1 MKKLLVVLLVVGT
14 AVAAW
19 RWRSGS
25 SESEAIDD
33 KLVFDRL
40 WVDHMPR
47 NDKDTIQIFAAITDE
62 PIGIFQETS
71 VWKGA
76 FELFRYESH
85 DGEIR
90 MVFPQSNEKNKVKAK
105 ARACSD
111 KRDMDYCLELTGT
124 NRGVKKYYS
133 RKGWEIDGN
142 HMQDRIESMLR
153 ALPTED

>member
-25 SESEAIDD
+25 GSSESEAIDD

-40 WVDHMPR
+40 WVDHLPR
-47 NDKDTIQIFAAITDE
+47 NERDTIQIFAAITDE

-85 DGEIR
+85 GDEIR

-105 ARACSD
+105 ARTCND
-111 KRDMDYCLELTGT
+111 KRDMD
-124 NRGVKKYYS
+124 
-133 RKGWEIDGN
+133 
-142 HMQDRIESMLR
+142 
-153 ALPTED
+153 

>member
-1 MKKLLVVLLVVGT
+1 MKKLIVALLVVGT

-71 VWKGA
+71 AWKGA

-85 DGEIR
+85 EGEIR

-105 ARACSD
+105 ARTCND

-153 ALPTED
+153 TLPSED

>member
-25 SESEAIDD
+25 AEVATDD

-62 PIGIFQETS
+62 PIGIFQATS
-71 VWKGA
+71 AWKGA
-76 FELFRYESH
+76 FEIFRYESH
-85 DGEIR
+85 GDEIR
-90 MVFPQSNEKNKVKAK
+90 MLFPQTNDREKVKSK
-105 ARACSD
+105 ARTCND
-111 KRDMDYCLELTGT
+111 KRDMDYCLELSGGS
-124 NRGVKKYYS
+124 RGVKKYYS

-142 HMQDRIESMLR
+142 HMQERVETLLR
-153 ALPTED
+153 SLPATDD

>member
-1 MKKLLVVLLVVGT
+1 MKKLLVGLLVVGT

-90 MVFPQSNEKNKVKAK
+90 MVFPQNNDRNKVKAN
-105 ARACSD
+105 ARACND

-153 ALPTED
+153 TLPHED

>member
-1 MKKLLVVLLVVGT
+1 MPAMKKLLVLVLVAGT

-19 RWRSGS
+19 RRRSGS
-25 SESEAIDD
+25 ETEATDD

-40 WVDHMPR
+40 WIDHMPR
-47 NDKDTIQIFAAITDE
+47 NDKDTIQVFAAITDE
-62 PIGIFQETS
+62 PMGVFQETS

-90 MVFPQSNEKNKVKAK
+90 MLFPQTNERSKVKAK

-111 KRDMDYCLELTGT
+111 KRDMDYCLELSGT

-133 RKGWEIDGN
+133 RKGWEIG
-142 HMQDRIESMLR
+142 RIEDAEHLVQTLGR
-153 ALPTED
+153 